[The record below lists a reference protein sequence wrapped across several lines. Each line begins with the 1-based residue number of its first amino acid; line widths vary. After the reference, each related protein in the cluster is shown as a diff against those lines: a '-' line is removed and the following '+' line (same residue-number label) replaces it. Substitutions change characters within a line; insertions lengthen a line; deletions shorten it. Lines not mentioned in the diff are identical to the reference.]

1 MHRNDLLN
9 MKNLLDVIDDPGFW
23 DAMGILMLVTACM
36 LAFLYIDRYKR
47 WSAIRAERAKWLHWN
62 RPKT

>member
-1 MHRNDLLN
+1 
-9 MKNLLDVIDDPGFW
+9 MKNLLDVIDDTGFW